1 MLKEQD
7 KIFLFKWFSS
17 LFTVWYASV
26 GLYLYDPYILQIIYW
41 PLHTHDIEIDVVE
54 STVDW
59 QSYIDKL
66 DRDLEKG
73 FLYIDKTIEEIDN
86 SEVEIIE
93 DVIEI
98 RKLDKEFLDRY
109 GLEPQT
115 VEELQQQRPSLE
127 TQLNKKLSLEEVY
140 SLVGGE
146 LLSDETE

>member
-17 LFTVWYASV
+17 LFTVWYASI

-66 DRDLEKG
+66 DRDLEIG
-73 FLYIDKTIEEIDN
+73 FLYIDESGDSLY
-86 SEVEIIE
+86 SEP
-93 DVIEI
+93 VIKI
-98 RKLDKEFLDRY
+98 RKMDRV
-109 GLEPQT
+109 LEKIN
-115 VEELQQQRPSLE
+115 E
-127 TQLNKKLSLEEVY
+127 
-140 SLVGGE
+140 
-146 LLSDETE
+146 

>member
-1 MLKEQD
+1 MELIEKNY
-7 KIFLFKWFSS
+7 LVKWVSS
-17 LFTVWYASV
+17 LFTVWYVSV

-73 FLYIDKTIEEIDN
+73 FLYIDETIEEIDD

-93 DVIEI
+93 E
-98 RKLDKEFLDRY
+98 
-109 GLEPQT
+109 
-115 VEELQQQRPSLE
+115 
-127 TQLNKKLSLEEVY
+127 
-140 SLVGGE
+140 
-146 LLSDETE
+146 

>member
-17 LFTVWYASV
+17 LITVWYVSV
-26 GLYLYDPYILQIIYW
+26 GLYLHDPYILQIIYW

-66 DRDLEKG
+66 DKDLEKG
-73 FLYIDKTIEEIDN
+73 VLYIDETIEEIDD
-86 SEVEIIE
+86 SDLEIIE

-98 RKLDKEFLDRY
+98 RKLDKW
-109 GLEPQT
+109 T
-115 VEELQQQRPSLE
+115 
-127 TQLNKKLSLEEVY
+127 K
-140 SLVGGE
+140 
-146 LLSDETE
+146 TEK

>member
-1 MLKEQD
+1 MKEKD

-17 LFTVWYASV
+17 LFTVWYASI

-66 DRDLEKG
+66 DADLEGG
-73 FLYIDKTIEEIDN
+73 FLYIDETVKEIDD
-86 SEVEIIE
+86 SDVEIIE

-98 RKLDKEFLDRY
+98 RKLDKWI
-109 GLEPQT
+109 
-115 VEELQQQRPSLE
+115 
-127 TQLNKKLSLEEVY
+127 K
-140 SLVGGE
+140 
-146 LLSDETE
+146 TEK

>member
-1 MLKEQD
+1 MLTEKD

-17 LFTVWYASV
+17 LFTVWYASI

-66 DRDLEKG
+66 DADLEKG
-73 FLYIDKTIEEIDN
+73 FLYIDETVEEIDD
-86 SEVEIIE
+86 SAVEIIE

-98 RKLDKEFLDRY
+98 RKLDKW
-109 GLEPQT
+109 T
-115 VEELQQQRPSLE
+115 
-127 TQLNKKLSLEEVY
+127 K
-140 SLVGGE
+140 
-146 LLSDETE
+146 TEK

>member
-1 MLKEQD
+1 MLTEKD

-17 LFTVWYASV
+17 LFTVWYASI

-73 FLYIDKTIEEIDN
+73 FLYIDETVQVTVQVEPVIEEPDSLMI
-86 SEVEIIE
+86 
-93 DVIEI
+93 
-98 RKLDKEFLDRY
+98 KLRRY
-109 GLEPQT
+109 INE
-115 VEELQQQRPSLE
+115 
-127 TQLNKKLSLEEVY
+127 
-140 SLVGGE
+140 
-146 LLSDETE
+146 

>member
-1 MLKEQD
+1 MLKEKD

-17 LFTVWYASV
+17 LFTVWYASI

-73 FLYIDKTIEEIDN
+73 FLYIDETTEEIDD
-86 SEVEIIE
+86 SDLEIIE
-93 DVIEI
+93 EVIKI
-98 RKLDKEFLDRY
+98 RKMDRV
-109 GLEPQT
+109 LEKIN
-115 VEELQQQRPSLE
+115 E
-127 TQLNKKLSLEEVY
+127 
-140 SLVGGE
+140 
-146 LLSDETE
+146 